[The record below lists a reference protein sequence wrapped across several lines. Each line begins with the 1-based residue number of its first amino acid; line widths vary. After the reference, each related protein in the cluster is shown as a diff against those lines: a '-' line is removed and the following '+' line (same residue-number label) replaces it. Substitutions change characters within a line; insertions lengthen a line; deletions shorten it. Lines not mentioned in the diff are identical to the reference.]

1 LHLVAR
7 TTEVAGTAAPS
18 TGRAPRTSRRARRRG
33 ARYGARD
40 FRYTRKGLFY
50 TAPAVLIFA
59 AFVIFPTFYTFYVS
73 LWKWNVLNPS
83 LSVYLGLGNYR
94 QLFTATDPGF
104 VASLWNSLYFTGAMV
119 IGGTAVSLALA
130 LLLQRG
136 GRLMNA
142 SRLAIYLPNATPV
155 IATSI
160 IWAWIFN
167 PQFGLANWILRSLHL
182 PALQWVEAQSTAMPS
197 VIIFSL
203 WHEVG
208 FTTVVFLGGLAI
220 VNEEYG
226 EAARVDG
233 AGPWKEFWY
242 ITWAQLRPVTTFV
255 IVITTIGSLQA
266 FTQFYEL
273 SNGGPNNVTTT
284 LSYLV
289 YQEGIVLGNT
299 GYGAAL
305 AVVLFAITVFITLI
319 RRRTTSG
326 AGLT

>member
-1 LHLVAR
+1 
-7 TTEVAGTAAPS
+7 
-18 TGRAPRTSRRARRRG
+18 
-33 ARYGARD
+33 
-40 FRYTRKGLFY
+40 
-50 TAPAVLIFA
+50 VLIFA
-59 AFVIFPTFYTFYVS
+59 AFVIGPTFYTFYVS
-73 LWKWNVLNPS
+73 LWKWNVLNPR
-83 LSVYLGLGNYR
+83 LSIYRGLGNYR
-94 QLFTATDPGF
+94 ELFTATDPGF
-104 VASLWNSLYFTGAMV
+104 ASSLWNSLYFSGAMV
-119 IGGTAVSLALA
+119 IGGTAISLGLA

-136 GRLMNA
+136 GSLINA
-142 SRLAIYLPNATPV
+142 SRLAIYLPNATPL
-155 IATSI
+155 IATSM

-167 PQFGLANWILRSLHL
+167 PQFGLANWVLRSLHL
-182 PALQWVEAQSTAMPS
+182 PALQWVQAQSTAMPS
-197 VIIFSL
+197 MIIFSL

-208 FTTVVFLGGLAI
+208 FTTIVFLGGLA
-220 VNEEYG
+220 VVSEEYG

-273 SNGGPNNVTTT
+273 SNGGPNNATTT

-289 YQEGIVLGNT
+289 YEEGIVIGNT

-305 AVVLFAITVFITLI
+305 AVVLFLITVFITLV
-319 RRRTTSG
+319 RRRT